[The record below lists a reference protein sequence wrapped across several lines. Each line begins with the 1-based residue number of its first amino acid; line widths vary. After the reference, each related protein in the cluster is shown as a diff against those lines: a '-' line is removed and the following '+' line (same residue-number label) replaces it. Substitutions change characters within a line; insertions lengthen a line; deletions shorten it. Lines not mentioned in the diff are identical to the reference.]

1 MKPRSFAVA
10 ALLATGLVS
19 AAHAAATVDIPFER
33 FQLAN
38 GLTVVVHEDRK
49 APIVSVSVWY
59 HVGSKDE
66 RPGRT
71 GFAHLFEHLMFQ
83 GSENFN
89 DEWFKPL
96 ETIGGTSLNGTTWL
110 DRTNYFQNVPTTALD
125 TILWLESDRM
135 GHLLGVI
142 DQKRLDEQRGVVQNE
157 KRQGENQPYGR
168 VFEQLQ
174 LASFPEGHPYR
185 WETIGSMEDLNA
197 ASLDDVK
204 EWFRT
209 HYGAANATLV
219 LAGDIDVA
227 TAKEKVQKYFGDID
241 PGPPQVRREAWVA
254 ARGESTRDVMYDR
267 VAQVRVHR
275 SWNVPGFD
283 TADADLLSIAAT
295 VLGGGKTSRL
305 YGRLVYRDQ
314 IADSVGVEVL
324 PFELAGLVIVQAD
337 VKQGVD
343 PALVE
348 QAIEEELDE
357 FLKGGPSAAE
367 LERAKIGIRAGFV
380 RGVERVGGFGGKA
393 DVLAECQVYTG
404 DPGCFRDSLA
414 RLEAAT
420 TTQVRDAAQRWLAR
434 GDYTLTVLPQPAHA
448 KAAPAVDRK
457 AGMPAVAEFP
467 AAKFPML
474 ERATLANGT
483 KLILAQRHEIPVV
496 QFAMLFDAGYAADQG
511 RKLGTSSFTLGML
524 DEGTKTL
531 GPLAFAERLEE
542 LGAQVGTGSTV
553 DTSNITLSALKDQ
566 LSPSLALW
574 ADMIR
579 NPAFAPIELAR
590 VRKIWLAG
598 IAQEKT
604 DPFNIALRLLPPL
617 LYGAEHGYGA
627 PFTGSGTEASIGAL
641 AREDLV
647 AFHRDWLRPDNATL
661 IVVGDTTLAEIVPEL
676 EKHFGDWKPAGA
688 KPRKDIA
695 SVPEQAAPRVFL
707 VDKPDAQQT
716 VIIAGHLA
724 PPQLVP
730 NELEIDTMN
739 DVLGGSFNSRINLNL
754 REDKHWSYGAS
765 SFLVGA
771 RGQRPFGIYAPVQSD
786 KTVESIAEL
795 RKELAGIVGDRPP
808 TAEEIERMKNADVR
822 RLPGL
827 FETAGSVLG
836 TIGGMVR
843 YGRPD
848 DYVQTLKARVEA
860 QTDEGVV
867 AAAKEVVQPGRLTWI
882 IVGDL
887 AKIEQPI
894 RDLAIGDVKVMDADG
909 RIVR

>member
-1 MKPRSFAVA
+1 MKLRSLAVA
-10 ALLATGLVS
+10 VVLATPIVPAL
-19 AAHAAATVDIPFER
+19 AAAPVDIPFER
-33 FQLAN
+33 FQLPN
-38 GLTVVVHEDRK
+38 GLTVVVHEDHK

-83 GSENFN
+83 GSENYN

-96 ETIGGTSLNGTTWL
+96 EQIGGTSLNGTTWL

-135 GHLLGVI
+135 GHLLGAI

-157 KRQGENQPYGR
+157 KRQGENEPYGR

-219 LAGDIDVA
+219 LAGDIDVP
-227 TAKEKVQKYFGDID
+227 TAKEKVARYFGDID
-241 PGPPQVRREAWVA
+241 AGPPQVRREDWIA
-254 ARGESTRDVMYDR
+254 ARTESTRDVMYDR
-267 VAQVRVHR
+267 VAQVRVTR
-275 SWNVPGFD
+275 SWNVPGFA
-283 TADADLLSIAAT
+283 TADSDYLSVAAT

-314 IADSVGVEVL
+314 IADSVSVQVL
-324 PFELAGLVIVQAD
+324 PFELAGLVLVQAD
-337 VKQGVD
+337 VKQGVE
-343 PALVE
+343 PARVE
-348 QAIEEELDE
+348 QAIEEELAE

-393 DVLAECQVYTG
+393 DVLAECQVYAG
-404 DPGCFRDSLA
+404 DPGCFRESLA
-414 RLEAAT
+414 RLDAAT

-434 GDYTLTVLPQPAHA
+434 GDYTLTVLPQPAYT
-448 KAAPAVDRK
+448 KAESAVDRK
-457 AGMPAVAEFP
+457 AGVPPVADFP
-467 AAKFPML
+467 AAKFPPL
-474 ERATLANGT
+474 ERATLSNGT

-496 QFAMLFDAGYAADQG
+496 QLALLFDAGYAADEG
-511 RKLGTSSFTLGML
+511 RKLGTSSFALGML
-524 DEGTKTL
+524 DEGTTTL
-531 GPLAFAERLEE
+531 GPLQFAEKLEE
-542 LGAQVGTGSTV
+542 LGAQVGTGASV
-553 DTSNITLSALKDQ
+553 DMTSISLSALKDQ

-574 ADMIR
+574 ADMVR
-579 NPAFAPIELAR
+579 RPAFAPTEIAR

-604 DPFNIALRLLPPL
+604 EPMSIALRLLPPL
-617 LYGAEHGYGA
+617 LFGPEHGYGA
-627 PFTGSGTEASIGAL
+627 PFTGTGTEASIGTIT
-641 AREDLV
+641 RDDLV

-661 IVVGDTTLAEIVPEL
+661 LVVGDTTLAEIVPEL
-676 EKHFGDWKPAGA
+676 EKHFGDWKPTGE
-688 KPRKDIA
+688 KPRKNIA
-695 SVPEQAAPRVFL
+695 AVPDQTAPRVYL
-707 VDKPDAQQT
+707 VDKPEAQQT
-716 VIIAGHLA
+716 TIIAGALA
-724 PPQLVP
+724 PPQVVP
-730 NELEIDTMN
+730 NELEIGTMN
-739 DVLGGSFNSRINLNL
+739 DVLGGSFNSRINTNL
-754 REDKHWSYGAS
+754 REDKHWSYGAG

-771 RGQRPFGIYAPVQSD
+771 RGQRPFGIYAPVQTD
-786 KTVESIAEL
+786 KTVESIAEV
-795 RKELAGIVGDRPP
+795 RKELTAFLGDRPP
-808 TAEEIERMKNADVR
+808 THEEIERMKNADVR
-822 RLPGL
+822 SLPGQ
-827 FETAGSVLG
+827 FETAGAVLG
-836 TIGGMVR
+836 TIGSMVR

-848 DYVQTLKARVEA
+848 DYVETLKARVEA

-867 AAAKEVVQPGRLTWI
+867 AAAKEVVHPERFTWI

-894 RDLAIGDVKVMDADG
+894 RALGLGEVKVMDADG
-909 RIVR
+909 RVIR

>member
-1 MKPRSFAVA
+1 
-10 ALLATGLVS
+10 
-19 AAHAAATVDIPFER
+19 
-33 FQLAN
+33 
-38 GLTVVVHEDRK
+38 
-49 APIVSVSVWY
+49 
-59 HVGSKDE
+59 
-66 RPGRT
+66 
-71 GFAHLFEHLMFQ
+71 
-83 GSENFN
+83 
-89 DEWFKPL
+89 
-96 ETIGGTSLNGTTWL
+96 
-110 DRTNYFQNVPTTALD
+110 
-125 TILWLESDRM
+125 
-135 GHLLGVI
+135 
-142 DQKRLDEQRGVVQNE
+142 
-157 KRQGENQPYGR
+157 
-168 VFEQLQ
+168 
-174 LASFPEGHPYR
+174 
-185 WETIGSMEDLNA
+185 
-197 ASLDDVK
+197 
-204 EWFRT
+204 
-209 HYGAANATLV
+209 
-219 LAGDIDVA
+219 
-227 TAKEKVQKYFGDID
+227 
-241 PGPPQVRREAWVA
+241 
-254 ARGESTRDVMYDR
+254 
-267 VAQVRVHR
+267 
-275 SWNVPGFD
+275 
-283 TADADLLSIAAT
+283 
-295 VLGGGKTSRL
+295 
-305 YGRLVYRDQ
+305 
-314 IADSVGVEVL
+314 
-324 PFELAGLVIVQAD
+324 
-337 VKQGVD
+337 
-343 PALVE
+343 
-348 QAIEEELDE
+348 
-357 FLKGGPSAAE
+357 
-367 LERAKIGIRAGFV
+367 
-380 RGVERVGGFGGKA
+380 
-393 DVLAECQVYTG
+393 
-404 DPGCFRDSLA
+404 
-414 RLEAAT
+414 
-420 TTQVRDAAQRWLAR
+420 
-434 GDYTLTVLPQPAHA
+434 
-448 KAAPAVDRK
+448 
-457 AGMPAVAEFP
+457 
-467 AAKFPML
+467 
-474 ERATLANGT
+474 
-483 KLILAQRHEIPVV
+483 
-496 QFAMLFDAGYAADQG
+496 MLFDAGYAADQG